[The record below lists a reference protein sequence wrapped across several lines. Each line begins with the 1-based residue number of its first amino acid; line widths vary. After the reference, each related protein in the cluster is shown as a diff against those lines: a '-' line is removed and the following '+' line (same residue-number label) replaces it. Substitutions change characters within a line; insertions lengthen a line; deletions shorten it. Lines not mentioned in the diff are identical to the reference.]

1 MSSCCDDNCAIDALR
16 ERQRGTL
23 RIVLGI
29 NALMFLV
36 IVGGALYGG
45 STALLAD
52 SLDNLG
58 DAFTYG
64 LSLYAVTRGATVKAK
79 VALFKG
85 ALIFLAACAV
95 AAQIAYKLIVPSV
108 PIFEVMGVFSLLGL
122 AANSLCLYL
131 LWRHRHDD
139 VNMSSVWECSRNDI
153 ASNISVFCGGWSSLA
168 DQFRLA
174 RYLGRN
180 RARMVINTFLASGHH
195 FRNGRAPCG
204 NLTTLPPGQKNPSL
218 HFAVPILRCDSDLN
232 RLLGFLLPRNCSLG
246 EDAVVQKAFFNQL
259 LQNFCTLLS
268 ESISEQSDSRCNR
281 LPARADKPQFTW
293 GGFELRHD
301 VYHIA

>member
-1 MSSCCDDNCAIDALR
+1 MSSCCDDNCAIASLR

-64 LSLYAVTRGATVKAK
+64 LSLYSVTRGATVKAK

-95 AAQIAYKLIVPSV
+95 AAQIAYKLLVPSV

-122 AANSLCLYL
+122 VANSLCLYL
-131 LWRHRHDD
+131 LWRHRHED

-153 ASNISVFCGGWSSLA
+153 ASNVSVFVAAGAVWLTSSGWPDILVAIGLVWLLIRSSLRVISSA
-168 DQFRLA
+168 
-174 RYLGRN
+174 
-180 RARMVINTFLASGHH
+180 MV
-195 FRNGRAPCG
+195 
-204 NLTTLPPGQKNPSL
+204 
-218 HFAVPILRCDSDLN
+218 
-232 RLLGFLLPRNCSLG
+232 
-246 EDAVVQKAFFNQL
+246 
-259 LQNFCTLLS
+259 
-268 ESISEQSDSRCNR
+268 
-281 LPARADKPQFTW
+281 
-293 GGFELRHD
+293 ELR
-301 VYHIA
+301 AAT